1 MPQLCL
7 CEFWTC
13 PQCSSVPA
21 VVLTLGGGEGAEEGW
36 SALSAARGGVV
47 IHTDGGRLW
56 GTHWADKSLL
66 RVRAERVS
74 ALGAHQSLG
83 AASVGST
90 PGEPQHLD
98 FPTW

>member
-1 MPQLCL
+1 M
-7 CEFWTC
+7 
-13 PQCSSVPA
+13 
-21 VVLTLGGGEGAEEGW
+21 VLTLGGGEGAEEGW